1 MVIRTAAVRTGYSNK
16 HHNRPTVMEG
26 SDATVRIGYD
36 RKERNGVLEAGLS
49 VFFTNNMRL

>member
-26 SDATVRIGYD
+26 SNTTVRIGYD
-36 RKERNGVLEAGLS
+36 RKERNDVLDAGPS
-49 VFFTNNMRL
+49 VFFTNDMRF